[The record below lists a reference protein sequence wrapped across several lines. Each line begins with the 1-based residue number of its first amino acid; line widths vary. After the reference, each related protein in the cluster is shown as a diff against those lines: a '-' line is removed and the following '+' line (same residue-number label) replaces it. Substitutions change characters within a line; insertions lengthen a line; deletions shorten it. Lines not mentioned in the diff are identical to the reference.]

1 MIRDYVQFAIKNLIK
16 RKLRTW
22 LTTLGIIIGIAT
34 IVSLMVIGQGMEN
47 AIEETFQKLGISS
60 IRVVPEGLAGPPTA
74 EMGLDRKDAEF
85 IEGIIGVDYVDQVL
99 LNYAN
104 VDFGTETQFI
114 ETVSFDTSIGSK
126 GLGDLDLKPIEGRLF
141 ELNEVGTITVG
152 NTVAKKLFDKE
163 MFARNS
169 VKINDKK
176 FRVIGV
182 FEKTGT
188 DIDNRI
194 MMPLETARDLFDK
207 PNIVNVIVVK
217 AQDGIDLNTLAE
229 RIEEKLE
236 RKRGDDDFKVYT
248 PEKLIAQ
255 VQGIF
260 AAVSVVLVAIAA
272 ISLLVGGI
280 GIMNSMFTAVL
291 ERTKEIG
298 IMKAIGATNGIILFN
313 FLIESSTMGLIGG
326 VIGTI
331 IGYAIGLGIGLIAKL
346 TGTVTLSI
354 RFEPQ
359 IIILALIIAV
369 VIGTVS
375 GMIPAIR
382 AAKLHPVDALRYE

>member
-229 RIEEKLE
+229 RIE
-236 RKRGDDDFKVYT
+236 
-248 PEKLIAQ
+248 
-255 VQGIF
+255 
-260 AAVSVVLVAIAA
+260 
-272 ISLLVGGI
+272 
-280 GIMNSMFTAVL
+280 
-291 ERTKEIG
+291 
-298 IMKAIGATNGIILFN
+298 
-313 FLIESSTMGLIGG
+313 
-326 VIGTI
+326 
-331 IGYAIGLGIGLIAKL
+331 
-346 TGTVTLSI
+346 
-354 RFEPQ
+354 
-359 IIILALIIAV
+359 
-369 VIGTVS
+369 
-375 GMIPAIR
+375 
-382 AAKLHPVDALRYE
+382 